1 MNGSQIV
8 LCSLADEELLAAIRD
23 YGFEPYRDVT
33 EVPAKEVENIRI
45 ILGGGKQ
52 KRII

>member
-45 ILGGGKQ
+45 ILGGGGNRKG
-52 KRII
+52 